1 MTDADRV
8 TADGNPLLL
17 TMEGE
22 FVVKNLVFLTGALT
36 IAGRTPRGRRSRLRL
51 RLRGVHWWPG
61 NGNKELKEAT

>member
-22 FVVKNLVFLTGALT
+22 FVVKNRVLFTGALT
-36 IAGRTPRGRRSRLRL
+36 IARKTPRGRRSRPPS
-51 RLRGVHWWPG
+51 VC
-61 NGNKELKEAT
+61 KESTDGQETGTRT